1 MKKTTNPR
9 QNPEADR
16 IPRARAL
23 LIAAAEGVKHLKR
36 EANYALRRFFSLTEM
51 MARLRRLTVSPEPE
65 AAGTAA
71 LYAATLCRET
81 MALLH
86 YIDSRSRRTEG
97 ACVAPRVRP
106 KPGAAPKVGGATEGS
121 AAVGR

>member
-1 MKKTTNPR
+1 MTRTTNQR

-23 LIAAAEGVKHLKR
+23 LIAAAEGVKQLR
-36 EANYALRRFFSLTEM
+36 SEANVAMRRFFALTGM
-51 MARLRRLTVSPEPE
+51 LARLRQLTASAEPE
-65 AAGTAA
+65 AAGAAA

-86 YIDSRSRRTEG
+86 YIDSRGRRGGEMR
-97 ACVAPRVRP
+97 VAPRVRQ
-106 KPGAAPKVGGATEGS
+106 KPGAAPKNGAADGT
-121 AAVGR
+121 AAGVR